1 MKKVTKYIAVR
12 ETEGAYGRTYRRYQ
26 ECSSKKAGIAWF
38 KGGDL
43 GPCRTVSIYAV
54 EFDEGEDL
62 STLQP
67 CMKKRIPEVGTLV
80 FKKYNDKIIF
90 EELEQEA
97 ETEAKA
103 EPAMNEWR
111 VSTNYCGGERSYQVY
126 RRIDANA
133 TDHSGN
139 RENKGGVFGAKA
151 EAQAYADKLNAGEDP
166 EAPETKPEPKH
177 EEEAIEE
184 KSGSARYYVTW
195 VVDKERHPKLIFF
208 LKRKVFFN
216 EEEAI
221 AFARA
226 RILFGDLSARVYLYD
241 PAMEKYPA
249 AFYESADAHR
259 DAVHIQTDLE
269 NTKLFSVDRNRE
281 YDLRENV
288 HRYLT
293 AIEKL
298 SGKSHKKN
306 VNTESCDDTPTAEDS
321 TVVEAPKENET
332 DADIPN
338 CEDCKYFGEAEKGIG
353 ETHCDICQ
361 NSGESVKQATEQE
374 ALCKPTYY
382 VVLKVA
388 SNRRRTKFH
397 SKLKAFHDEEKA
409 INYARSRVRGGCV
422 NARVFLL
429 DPEKTNHLPYE
440 FAKENANTA
449 AIRVMVFLGKWE
461 LFYCDRST
469 ERDLRKAMATG

>member
-80 FKKYNDKIIF
+80 FKKYNDK
-90 EELEQEA
+90 
-97 ETEAKA
+97 
-103 EPAMNEWR
+103 
-111 VSTNYCGGERSYQVY
+111 
-126 RRIDANA
+126 
-133 TDHSGN
+133 
-139 RENKGGVFGAKA
+139 
-151 EAQAYADKLNAGEDP
+151 LNAGEDL

-195 VVDKERHPKLIFF
+195 EVDKERHPKLTFF

-306 VNTESCDDTPTAEDS
+306 VNTESCDDTPTSEDS
-321 TVVEAPKENET
+321 TVVEVPKENET

-338 CEDCKYFGEAEKGIG
+338 CEDCKYSGEAEKGIG

-422 NARVFLL
+422 
-429 DPEKTNHLPYE
+429 
-440 FAKENANTA
+440 
-449 AIRVMVFLGKWE
+449 MVFLGKWE